1 MASPLPLGRE
11 SLRARSAP
19 ADEPSAL
26 RLRGVDKGYELGGAR
41 VEVLRGIDLEVSPR
55 EIVAIVGGSGSGK
68 STLLR
73 VIAGLEARDRGSI
86 DVGGRVV
93 NGPERDCG
101 MVFQEHRLFPWMNV
115 AENVAFG
122 VAELPP
128 EERRRS
134 VAEHIALVGLDG
146 FEGAYPSQLSGGMSQ
161 RVALAR
167 ALAPRPRVLLLDEPF
182 ASLDALTKV
191 RMQHELLRIWSA
203 EQATLLL
210 VTHDVEEAV
219 YLASRVVV
227 LAGRPARVRRII
239 EVELERPR
247 ERTSAAFA
255 ELRREVLAELL
266 DEAALVEA
274 ETGEQLAERDARICQ
289 PS

>member
-1 MASPLPLGRE
+1 MLSPLPLGA
-11 SLRARSAP
+11 ARGDSRHAP
-19 ADEPSAL
+19 AGEPPAL
-26 RLRGVDKGYELGGAR
+26 RLRGVDKAYELGGAR
-41 VEVLRGIDLEVSPR
+41 VEVLRGIELTVQPR

-73 VIAGLEARDRGSI
+73 VIAGLEGRDRGLI
-86 DVGGRVV
+86 DVGGRAVT
-93 NGPERDCG
+93 GPERDCG

-115 AENVAFG
+115 EENVAFG
-122 VAELPP
+122 VAELPL
-128 EERRRS
+128 EERRRT
-134 VAEHIALVGLDG
+134 VAEHIGLVGLAG

-182 ASLDALTKV
+182 GALDALTKM

-239 EVELERPR
+239 DVELERPR
-247 ERTSAAFA
+247 ERTSSEFA

-266 DEAALVEA
+266 DETEP
-274 ETGEQLAERDARICQ
+274 RDGARLG
-289 PS
+289 

>member
-1 MASPLPLGRE
+1 MVIDMTSRLGRGSE
-11 SLRARSAP
+11 PLAAARPRAA
-19 ADEPSAL
+19 EPPAL
-26 RLRGVDKGYELGGAR
+26 RLLGVDKAYELGGAR
-41 VEVLRGIDLEVSPR
+41 VEVLRGIDLEVRPR

-73 VIAGLEARDRGSI
+73 VIAGLEPRDRGRI
-86 DVGGRVV
+86 EVGGREVA
-93 NGPERDCG
+93 GPERDCG
-101 MVFQEHRLFPWMNV
+101 MVFQEHRLFPWLSV

-122 VAELPP
+122 VTELPP

-134 VAEHIALVGLDG
+134 VAEHIALVGLAG
-146 FEGAYPSQLSGGMSQ
+146 FEGAYPAQLSGGMSQ

-182 ASLDALTKV
+182 AALDALTKM

-227 LAGRPARVRRII
+227 LAGRPARVGRII
-239 EVELERPR
+239 DVELERPR
-247 ERTSAAFA
+247 ERTSPEFAA
-255 ELRREVLAELL
+255 LRREVLAELL
-266 DEAALVEA
+266 DEAV
-274 ETGEQLAERDARICQ
+274 
-289 PS
+289 